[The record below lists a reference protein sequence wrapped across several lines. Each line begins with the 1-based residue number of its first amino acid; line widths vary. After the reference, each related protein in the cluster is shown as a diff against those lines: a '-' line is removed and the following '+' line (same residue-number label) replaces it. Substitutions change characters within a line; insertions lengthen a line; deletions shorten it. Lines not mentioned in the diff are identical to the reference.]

1 MTDYVLTVA
10 VSIAAGVAAL
20 TSIFPGLF
28 DYRVLLGVGFVAVL
42 WIGNLRGIRESAN
55 VFALPIFVYLV
66 GDLRPDRPGPLAV
79 RRRMGFP
86 PYVPPPGWAEAHGS
100 QALGHPAHPSRLRV
114 RIRGADRD
122 RGRLQRRAGLQ
133 AAGDNATRGASCI
146 MMGALFATIFLG
158 ISFLAS
164 QLGIV
169 PDPTEQETVISQ
181 ITRTLV
187 GAGSPFHYA
196 MQLTTALLLV
206 LAANTA
212 YAGFPRLA
220 SILGKDGFMP
230 RQFQFR
236 GDRLSFSVGI
246 MVLVGAWRR
255 F

>member
-1 MTDYVLTVA
+1 MV
-10 VSIAAGVAAL
+10 
-20 TSIFPGLF
+20 
-28 DYRVLLGVGFVAVL
+28 
-42 WIGNLRGIRESAN
+42 
-55 VFALPIFVYLV
+55 
-66 GDLRPDRPGPLAV
+66 
-79 RRRMGFP
+79 
-86 PYVPPPGWAEAHGS
+86 
-100 QALGHPAHPSRLRV
+100 SRLRAA
-114 RIRGADRD
+114 RDDQRATGA
-122 RGRLQRRAGLQ
+122 AH
-133 AAGDNATRGASCI
+133 S
-146 MMGALFATIFLG
+146 MGTLFATIFLG
-158 ISFLAS
+158 ISFLAA

-196 MQLTTALLLV
+196 MQLVTAMLLV

-246 MVLVGAWRR
+246 MVLSVLAALLLVAFQGSVTNLIPLYTVGVFVAFTLSQAVWSATGGGSAASSAAGDGGPP
-255 F
+255 